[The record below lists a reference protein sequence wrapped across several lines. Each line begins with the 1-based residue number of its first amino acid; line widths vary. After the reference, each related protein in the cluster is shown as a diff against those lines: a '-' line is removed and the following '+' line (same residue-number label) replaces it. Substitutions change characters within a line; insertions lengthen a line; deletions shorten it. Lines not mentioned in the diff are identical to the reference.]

1 MCDPFP
7 DSTAA
12 QVVSASAVGL
22 SRSDT
27 PVSGGSPCVMWAAW
41 DPSDTAGAGCTERDL
56 SAAWGQT
63 STGPRGSVTPW
74 DGAADS
80 RSDGTLPSGAREP
93 RDGDGMAVTC
103 PVAPGGF
110 QHRDRSADVAIFAV
124 SGTSETVAAD
134 QTRSWHLLAAVL
146 ASRPRKEGADH
157 W

>member
-1 MCDPFP
+1 MACGVAPAGRRDRAG
-7 DSTAA
+7 AA
-12 QVVSASAVGL
+12 A
-22 SRSDT
+22 
-27 PVSGGSPCVMWAAW
+27 PWAASGRGTSW
-41 DPSDTAGAGCTERDL
+41 VAAAGSTSSWR
-56 SAAWGQT
+56 SVAAVLVAC
-63 STGPRGSVTPW
+63 R
-74 DGAADS
+74 
-80 RSDGTLPSGAREP
+80 

-146 ASRPRKEGADH
+146 ATRPRKEGADH